1 MIDLSDGL
9 MEDKIA
15 KRYVTHLLNP
25 INGGLCIEMHPEDLK
40 MIWICQE
47 CDSHFIFHAD
57 VIDHKA
63 QTGHIRITK
72 VDMILSDGP
81 FTSSYRYDR

>member
-1 MIDLSDGL
+1 MNLLHGL
-9 MEDKIA
+9 KEDKIA

-25 INGGLCIEMHPEDLK
+25 IKGSFVHIYMHPEDLK

-57 VIDHKA
+57 VSDHRA
-63 QTGHIRITK
+63 QTGHARITK
-72 VDMILSDGP
+72 VDMILSDSQS
-81 FTSSYRYDR
+81 TSNYKFDR

>member
-1 MIDLSDGL
+1 MINLLHGL

-15 KRYVTHLLNP
+15 KSYVTHLLNQ
-25 INGGLCIEMHPEDLK
+25 LKADLYTYMHPEDLK

-57 VIDHKA
+57 VSDHRA
-63 QTGHIRITK
+63 QTGHTRITK
-72 VDMILSDGP
+72 VDMIMSDSP
-81 FTSSYRYDR
+81 FTSNYKFDR